1 MRFRSYQF
9 LLSFACVATSLGGV
23 QSAEGDIFR
32 LKSGGQVT
40 GVIVDRGK
48 QGEYVVET
56 DQGAVVT
63 LSRKQVK
70 KVVPQEKVDLQY
82 VERSRTLPDTAET
95 HRELAS
101 WCKENKLPKQRIHH
115 LERLVEL
122 DPTDE
127 TARLSLGFQKH
138 HGRWMTRDGIMTAR
152 GLRKY
157 DGKFRTPQD
166 IALRERTKKRELAQT
181 DWFRQI
187 RTWVGWLDDRRA
199 DEAAELIAEVKDP
212 YAAPAI
218 IKLLDREDDQRVRDL
233 LTATLAELKHSDAVI
248 TLVNFSI
255 LEPDREV
262 RMQCL
267 EYLLQNHQPISLTP
281 YVKALT
287 DRDNEIVNR
296 AAESLRLLEDPRAIS
311 PLIDALVTTHKFR
324 KSNAP
329 VGNMG
334 ADFSPKGSGPGGGGG
349 GGGLNMGGNKSK
361 FVKRDLQNLHVRQA
375 LVDLSGGQDY
385 EFDERLWR
393 RWFVN
398 EQIHDFVDT
407 RRDR

>member
-1 MRFRSYQF
+1 MRFSSYQF
-9 LLSFACVATSLGGV
+9 LLSFACVAASLGV
-23 QSAEGDIFR
+23 AQSAMGDIFR

-40 GVIVDRGK
+40 GVIIDRGK
-48 QGEYVVET
+48 QGEYVVQT
-56 DQGAVVT
+56 DQGSVVT
-63 LSRKQVK
+63 LSRRQVK

-82 VERSRTLPDTAET
+82 AERSRTMPDTAEA
-95 HRELAS
+95 HRELAA
-101 WCKENKLPKQRIHH
+101 WCKGNKLSKQRKHH
-115 LERLVEL
+115 LERLLEL

-127 TARLSLGFQKH
+127 AARLTLGFQKH
-138 HGRWMTRDGIMTAR
+138 HGRWMTRDGIMAAR

-157 DGKFRTPQD
+157 DGDFRTPQD
-166 IALRERTKKRELAQT
+166 IALRERAKKRELAQT
-181 DWFRQI
+181 DWFRKI
-187 RTWVGWLDDRRA
+187 RLWIGWLDDRRA
-199 DEAAELIAEVKDP
+199 DEATELIADVKDP
-212 YAAPAI
+212 YAAHAI
-218 IKLLDREDDQRVRDL
+218 VKLLDREDNQRVRDL
-233 LTATLAELKHSDAVI
+233 LTATLAELKHPLAVT
-248 TLVNFSI
+248 TLVDFTI

-267 EYLLQNHQPISLTP
+267 EYLLQYHQPISLTP
-281 YVKALT
+281 YVKALQ

-296 AAESLRLLEDPRAIS
+296 AAESLRLLENPRAIS
-311 PLIDALVTTHKFR
+311 PLIDALVTTHKYKNR
-324 KSNAP
+324 NAP

-334 ADFSPKGSGPGGGGG
+334 ASFSPKGGGSGGGG

-361 FVKRDLQNLHVRQA
+361 MIKLDQQNLKVLQA
-375 LVDLSGGQDY
+375 LVDLSGGHNY

>member
-1 MRFRSYQF
+1 MRFRTCQ
-9 LLSFACVATSLGGV
+9 LLLILTCVTGLLGV
-23 QSAEGDIFR
+23 AQLVEADIFQ

-40 GVIVDRGK
+40 GIIIDRGS
-48 QGEYVVET
+48 QGEYVAQT

-63 LSRKQVK
+63 LSRRQVK

-82 VERSRTLPDTAET
+82 AERSRTLPDTVET
-95 HRELAS
+95 HRELAA
-101 WCKENKLPKQRIHH
+101 WCKKKKLSKKKIHH
-115 LERLVEL
+115 LERLLEL

-127 TARLSLGFQKH
+127 AARLSLGYQKH
-138 HGRWMTRDGIMTAR
+138 HGRWMTRDGIMAAR
-152 GLRKY
+152 GMRKY

-166 IALRERTKKRELAQT
+166 IALRERTKKREQAET
-181 DWFRQI
+181 DWFRSI
-187 RTWVGWLDDRRA
+187 RRWVSWLDDRRA
-199 DEAAELIAEVKDP
+199 DEAAEMITDVKDP
-212 YAAPAI
+212 YAAKAI
-218 IKLLDREDDQRVRDL
+218 VKLLNSEDNQRVRDL
-233 LTATLAELKHSDAVI
+233 LTATLAELKHPVVVT

-267 EYLLQNHQPISLTP
+267 EYLLQNHQPISLMP
-281 YVKALT
+281 YIKALQ

-296 AAESLRLLEDPRAIS
+296 AAEALRLLENPRAIS
-311 PLIDALVTTHKFR
+311 PLIDALVTTHKYKNR
-324 KSNAP
+324 NAP

-334 ADFSPKGSGPGGGGG
+334 ASFSPKGSGPGGGGG

-361 FVKRDLQNLHVRQA
+361 YIKRDRRNLQVRQA